1 MSEKISKALIFDSV
15 YDPYKWV
22 VIYVKVVAW
31 SFTIGKNVHLI
42 HSDTNIMPTELGYF
56 DPDYHKDKILS
67 QGQIWYIV
75 TGLKSVRDAQIWDTV
90 IVIDKK
96 NTDDTEKLQQYII
109 PGFKKT
115 KPFIYAGVFPIET
128 TEYDKL
134 KESLA
139 KLSLNDSAIE
149 YDMEDSKA
157 LGLGFRC
164 GFLWMLHM
172 DIIKER
178 LSREYD
184 LETIFT
190 TPTVV
195 YLVKSKQLNL
205 DSIKSWKNMKE
216 LLKTGYFTHVLK
228 YELPEEE
235 YKHLIPT
242 LQNTENGMLSEIELM
257 IMDKYEEILKP
268 RMVVRSGSDMI
279 PQGMVD
285 EIMEPF
291 SEIEI
296 VGPNDFAG
304 EIMGLC
310 QEYRWNMVHMDYL
323 DQNRV
328 VWKYLMPMGE
338 VIIDF
343 YDKLK
348 SKTKGY
354 ATMNYEFKKYI
365 PSDLVKLDIF
375 VNNEVIEALSWIV
388 HKDKSYYFGR
398 EIVKKLKTLIPKH
411 LFAIPIQAGIG
422 NKMIARENISA
433 MRKDV
438 ISKCYGGDVTR
449 KRKLL
454 EKQKEGK
461 KKMKAMGSVSVP
473 SDLFMKLVARE

>member
-1 MSEKISKALIFDSV
+1 MTENISKALIFDSV
-15 YDPYKWV
+15 YDPYKGV
-22 VIYVKVVAW
+22 VIYVKVVSG
-31 SFTIGKNVHLI
+31 SFAIGKNLYLI

-56 DPDYHKDKILS
+56 NPDYHKDKTLN
-67 QGQIWYIV
+67 QGQIGYIV

-90 IVIDKK
+90 IMMDKNK
-96 NTDDTEKLQQYII
+96 TDEPENLQQYII

-115 KPFIYAGVFPIET
+115 KPFIYAGIFPLET
-128 TEYDKL
+128 TEYNKL

-164 GFLWMLHM
+164 GFLGMLHM

-178 LSREYD
+178 LSREYN

-195 YLVKSKQLNL
+195 YLVKSKQLNIEI
-205 DSIKSWKNMKE
+205 IKSGQNIKE
-216 LLKTGYFTHVLK
+216 LLKTGYFAHILK
-228 YELPEEE
+228 HELPAEE
-235 YKHLIPT
+235 YKELAPL
-242 LQNTENGMLSEIELM
+242 LQDTENDILSETELL
-257 IMDKYEEILKP
+257 IKEKYEEILKP
-268 RMVVRSGSDMI
+268 RMLVRSGSDMI
-279 PQGMVD
+279 PQGMV
-285 EIMEPF
+285 ETIMEPF

-296 VGPNDFAG
+296 VGPNEFAG

-310 QEYRWNMVHMDYL
+310 QEYRGSMVNMDYL

-338 VIIDF
+338 VIVDF

-354 ATMNYEFKKYI
+354 ATMNYEFKKYA
-365 PSDLVKLDIF
+365 PSDLVKLDVF
-375 VNNEVIEALSWIV
+375 VNNEVIEALSWII

-398 EIVKKLKTLIPKH
+398 EIVKRLKTLIPKH
-411 LFAIPIQAGIG
+411 LFVIPIQAGIG

-438 ISKCYGGDVTR
+438 ISKCYGGDVSR